1 MRLTKIFIAIFAPD
15 ERLQSSATLLRL
27 QISKGLQ
34 RPILQSLSAFPLRN
48 FLFFCQILD
57 NIQFSTFLDDS
68 QSSTFLDSIQ
78 YPGFLGQNPVF
89 NFFST
94 TSNIQVFLDNIQFS
108 IFFRQPPVLR
118 FFGCSPVFRFLGQH
132 PVFSFFEQHP
142 VFVFFKK
149 HAGLCLTASSLHL
162 FAQQFKVV
170 FGQNFQFQGL
180 FLDSIQWMP
189 STLHFYGH
197 HPVYSFLK
205 KTSSFQV
212 LWTTS
217 SFF

>member
-1 MRLTKIFIAIFAPD
+1 MDK
-15 ERLQSSATLLRL
+15 
-27 QISKGLQ
+27 
-34 RPILQSLSAFPLRN
+34 
-48 FLFFCQILD
+48 
-57 NIQFSTFLDDS
+57 IQFS
-68 QSSTFLDSIQ
+68 I
-78 YPGFLGQNPVF
+78 
-89 NFFST
+89 FFPT

-108 IFFRQPPVLR
+108 TFFWQPPVLR
-118 FFGCSPVFRFLGQH
+118 FVGCS

-142 VFVFFKK
+142 VFVFLKR
-149 HAGLCLTASSLHL
+149 HAGFCLTATTLHL

>member
-1 MRLTKIFIAIFAPD
+1 M
-15 ERLQSSATLLRL
+15 SH
-27 QISKGLQ
+27 
-34 RPILQSLSAFPLRN
+34 
-48 FLFFCQILD
+48 
-57 NIQFSTFLDDS
+57 
-68 QSSTFLDSIQ
+68 
-78 YPGFLGQNPVF
+78 
-89 NFFST
+89 
-94 TSNIQVFLDNIQFS
+94 IQVFLDNIQFS
-108 IFFRQPPVLR
+108 TFFRQTPVLR

-205 KTSSFQV
+205 KNIQFSGSLDNIQFFLTASSFQ
-212 LWTTS
+212 
-217 SFF
+217 SFEKH